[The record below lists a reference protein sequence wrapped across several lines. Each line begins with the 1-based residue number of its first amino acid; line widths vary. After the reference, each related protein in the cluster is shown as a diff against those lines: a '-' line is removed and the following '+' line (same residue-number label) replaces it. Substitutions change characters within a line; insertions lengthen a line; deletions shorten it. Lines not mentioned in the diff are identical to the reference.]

1 VAAVGNTGAF
11 MGPVGLCGVAT
22 VRVPTGTVRGSMELE
37 LAKRTHRVLVGQ
49 RFKIDQEIDGLKAAL
64 AALEG

>member
-1 VAAVGNTGAF
+1 
-11 MGPVGLCGVAT
+11 
-22 VRVPTGTVRGSMELE
+22 MELE

-64 AALEG
+64 AALEE